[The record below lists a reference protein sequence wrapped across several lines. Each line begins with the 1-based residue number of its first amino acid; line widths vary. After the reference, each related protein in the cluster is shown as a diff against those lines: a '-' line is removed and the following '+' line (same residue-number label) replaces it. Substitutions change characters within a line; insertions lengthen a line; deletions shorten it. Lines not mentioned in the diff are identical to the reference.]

1 MFIGQSP
8 SLLSIQEM
16 DGVVIE
22 PPPLDDEDG
31 YFKVKHI
38 F

>member
-1 MFIGQSP
+1 MHIGLSP

-16 DGVVIE
+16 DAVVIE
-22 PPPLDDEDG
+22 PPPLEQG
-31 YFKVKHI
+31 YFMVKHI